1 MAKTRRV
8 HGKLTGNVRAG
19 YSGVIKRQ
27 QSYKGLKKRVAG
39 KLEGDVYGGYVGQ
52 IKSEKKGQLQR
63 THPTHSEVASK
74 AERDKHGRFK

>member
-1 MAKTRRV
+1 MVKTRRV

-39 KLEGDVYGGYVGQ
+39 KLEGDVYGGYIGQ

-63 THPTHSEVASK
+63 THPTRSQIASSK
-74 AERDKHGRFK
+74 PRDKLGHFK